1 VTRTA
6 IIPIAGNSSRFRPFT
21 SRPKWA
27 LQFGDKTILDWSVQ
41 SLLEGNPEIE
51 EFIFVVKR
59 KDLSEFENSLS
70 LLAGRKVETVV
81 VESTPNGQASSVAI
95 ALREL
100 EVSNEITVWNG
111 DTHLVSGWSR
121 GHAFAGNGLVLADL
135 EGDHWSFAAL
145 SGGLVTRTAEKVR
158 ISPHASVGLYNFES
172 AGVYLDAFAKF
183 HAQGEVYVAPLFNS
197 IAMGG
202 RFVSPHFIRREY
214 FLPLGTPA
222 EVLSSAAKLGVS
234 APKEL
239 LG

>member
-1 VTRTA
+1 LTRTA
-6 IIPIAGNSSRFRPFT
+6 IIPIAGNSSRFSSFT

-41 SLLEGNPEIE
+41 SLLEANLDITS
-51 EFIFVVKR
+51 FIFILKD
-59 KDLSEFENSLS
+59 KDLSAFESSLS
-70 LLAGRKVETVV
+70 LLADRAVETVV
-81 VESTPNGQASSVAI
+81 VKSTPNGQASSVAI

-100 EVSNEITVWNG
+100 EVSSEITVWNG

-121 GHAFAGNGLVLADL
+121 GHAFKGNGLVLTDL
-135 EGDHWSFAAL
+135 DGDHWSFAAV

-158 ISPHASVGLYNFES
+158 ISSHASVGLYNFES
-172 AGVYLDAFAKF
+172 AELYLDAYAKF
-183 HAQGEVYVAPLFNS
+183 DGPGEVYVAPLFNY

-202 RFVSPHFIRREY
+202 QFVKPHFMRKEF

-222 EVLSSAAKLGVS
+222 EVMSSADKLGIS